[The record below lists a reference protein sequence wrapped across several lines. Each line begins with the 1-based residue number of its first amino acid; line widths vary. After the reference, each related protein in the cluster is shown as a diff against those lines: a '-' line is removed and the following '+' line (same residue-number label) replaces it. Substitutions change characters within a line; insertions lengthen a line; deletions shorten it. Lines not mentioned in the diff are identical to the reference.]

1 MTAGMKAGKIEV
13 GLFVLRLG
21 LGSFL
26 LLWSIDKLVE
36 PETTTK
42 IFGHFYRLTISANVA
57 VGVGVFEC
65 LLSLTIMAGL
75 WKTWTYGL
83 GLALHAVSTLSTYEQ
98 LMSPFGKNHLFIA
111 ALPVLA
117 AFVTLFM
124 LQESDTFCVLGRR
137 PVNPSGPAM

>member
-1 MTAGMKAGKIEV
+1 MKAGKLEI

-26 LLWSIDKLVE
+26 LLWSVDKLVE

-42 IFGHFYRLTISANVA
+42 IFGHFYHLTIPANVA
-57 VGVGVFEC
+57 VVVGVLEC
-65 LLSLTIMAGL
+65 LLSLAIMAGL

-83 GLALHAVSTLSTYEQ
+83 GLALHAVSTISTYEQ
-98 LMSPFGKNHLFIA
+98 LLSPFGKNHLFIA

-117 AFVTLFM
+117 AFVTLFI
-124 LQESDTFCVLGRR
+124 LRESDTFCSKSDAGGVVQKEKGSFR
-137 PVNPSGPAM
+137 

>member
-1 MTAGMKAGKIEV
+1 MNAETKAGKIEI

-26 LLWSIDKLVE
+26 LLWSLDKLIE

-42 IFGHFYRLTISANVA
+42 IFGHFYHLTIPANAAVA
-57 VGVGVFEC
+57 VGVFEC
-65 LLSLTIMAGL
+65 LLSLAIMAGL

-98 LMSPFGKNHLFIA
+98 LISPFGKNHLFIA

-124 LQESDTFCVLGRR
+124 LRESDTFCAVGRR
-137 PVNPSGPAM
+137 TVHQG